1 MPSSSTPAHL
11 PTAAAVPPEDA
22 ARRIDALVALA
33 APSASCDP
41 ATSEAAAR
49 DLRDL
54 AVAAGDEERAI
65 EAGVWLAVQ
74 LLRRGRLR
82 ESLDEALQVRER
94 LGSPPPGSRLAAAR
108 LELLRTLALAASE
121 AGEFGVALDAAQE
134 LAGDRAV
141 RADAVA
147 AFDAAFALAVCFERM
162 GNNWQA
168 LRILDDVL
176 AEHADAAPSFQML
189 YTLNGVAATALG
201 AFHRLHGL
209 DIDDDPAAYLV
220 TARTAAERA
229 RELLEQFDNP
239 LYRVAVEGN
248 LGEALTYQGDLDA
261 ASTLLHGALAR
272 AAEIGAMAHAARVR
286 ASIGAWLVRSGRH
299 ADALRS
305 LEELIADVGHDG
317 PHSTRIRAHHTAYL
331 AARALGQHERAIA
344 HHETYERLERLRTTN
359 QLRGQS
365 VMFVTRIE
373 ADAEVEHHRATAE
386 RDPLT
391 GLGNRRRLTNLLR
404 ELVPAAAAAQD
415 SFALAV
421 LDLDEFKS
429 VNDDFGHATGD
440 AVLVEL
446 ARVLDG
452 SVERDT
458 IVRFG
463 GEEIVIVFPRTT
475 AEEAFER
482 CERLRAE
489 LAERTWDSLP
499 PDRRLTVS
507 IGVAAAPP
515 YDGDHLLRAADRS
528 LYCAKRA
535 GRNLVYL
542 GTNSEQFF

>member
-1 MPSSSTPAHL
+1 MQRSSTRSHL
-11 PTAAAVPPEDA
+11 PMSAAPPSEDVQ
-22 ARRIDALVALA
+22 RRIDALVALA
-33 APSASCDP
+33 SPGATCDP
-41 ATSEAAAR
+41 ATSERAAR
-49 DLRDL
+49 ELRDL
-54 AVAAGDEERAI
+54 TVAAGDDERAI
-65 EAGVWLAVQ
+65 EAGVWIAVH

-121 AGEFGVALDAAQE
+121 ADEFGVALDAAQE

-162 GNNWQA
+162 GNSWQA
-168 LRILDDVL
+168 LRVLDDVL

-209 DIDDDPAAYLV
+209 DVDDETAAHLV

-248 LGEALTYQGDLDA
+248 LGEALTYQGELDA
-261 ASTLLHGALAR
+261 ASTLLEGARTR
-272 AAEIGAMAHAARVR
+272 AIEIGAPAHAARVR

-299 ADALRS
+299 DEALRS
-305 LEELIADVGHDG
+305 LDQLIADIGDDG
-317 PHSTRIRAHHTAYL
+317 PHSTRVRAHHAAYL
-331 AARALGQHERAIA
+331 AARALGQHDRAIA
-344 HHETYERLERLRTTN
+344 HHETYEQLERLRTTN

-365 VMFVTRIE
+365 VMFVSRIE

-391 GLGNRRRLTNLLR
+391 GLGNRRRLTTLLR

-415 SFALAV
+415 AFALAV
-421 LDLDEFKS
+421 LDLDKFKS
-429 VNDDFGHATGD
+429 INDDFGHTTGD

-452 SVERDT
+452 AVDGDT

-463 GEEIVIVFPRTT
+463 GEEIVIVFPRTS
-475 AEEAFER
+475 AQEAFAQ
-482 CERLRAE
+482 CEQLRAD
-489 LAERTWDSLP
+489 LADRAWASLP

-535 GRNLVYL
+535 GRNLVVL
-542 GTNSEQFF
+542 GASPEQS

>member
-1 MPSSSTPAHL
+1 MQRSSTRSHL
-11 PTAAAVPPEDA
+11 PMSAAPPSEDVQ
-22 ARRIDALVALA
+22 RRIDALVALA
-33 APSASCDP
+33 SPGATCDP
-41 ATSEAAAR
+41 ATSEQAAR

-54 AVAAGDEERAI
+54 AIAAGDEERAI
-65 EAGVWLAVQ
+65 ETGVWLAVH
-74 LLRRGRLR
+74 LLRRSRLR

-162 GNNWQA
+162 GNSWQA
-168 LRILDDVL
+168 LRILDGVL
-176 AEHADAAPSFQML
+176 TEHADAAPSFQML

-209 DIDDDPAAYLV
+209 DVDDETAAHLV

-248 LGEALTYQGDLDA
+248 LGEALTYQGELDA
-261 ASTLLHGALAR
+261 ASTLLEGAR
-272 AAEIGAMAHAARVR
+272 ARAVEIGAPAHAARVR

-299 ADALRS
+299 DEALRS
-305 LEELIADVGHDG
+305 LDQLIADVGDDG
-317 PHSTRIRAHHTAYL
+317 PHSTRVRAHHAAYL
-331 AARALGQHERAIA
+331 AARALGQHDRAIA

-365 VMFVTRIE
+365 VMFVSRIE

-391 GLGNRRRLTNLLR
+391 GLGNRRRLTTLLR

-415 SFALAV
+415 AFAIAV
-421 LDLDEFKS
+421 LDLDKFKS

-446 ARVLDG
+446 ARVLDHA
-452 SVERDT
+452 VDRDT

-463 GEEIVIVFPRTT
+463 GEEIVIVFPR
-475 AEEAFER
+475 ASAQEAFER
-482 CERLRAE
+482 CEQLRAE
-489 LAERTWDSLP
+489 LADRAWDSLP

-535 GRNLVYL
+535 GRNLVHL
-542 GTNSEQFF
+542 GASPEPL